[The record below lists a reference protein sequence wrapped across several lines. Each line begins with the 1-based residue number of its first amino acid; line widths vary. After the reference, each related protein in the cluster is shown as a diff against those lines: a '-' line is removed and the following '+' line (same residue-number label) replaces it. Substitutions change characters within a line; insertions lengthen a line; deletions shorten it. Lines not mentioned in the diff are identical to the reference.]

1 MGRKKQ
7 TNLGDDNEGGGG
19 WKGWKLK
26 EKEMTGKG
34 RRMEELG
41 RGLEG
46 GEKVGG
52 GGGVGSGGRKE
63 EEGGVENF
71 EMRLLAP
78 LL

>member
-1 MGRKKQ
+1 
-7 TNLGDDNEGGGG
+7 
-19 WKGWKLK
+19 
-26 EKEMTGKG
+26 MTGKG
-34 RRMEELG
+34 RRMDELG

-71 EMRLLAP
+71 EMRDRRVFSDRGRDR
-78 LL
+78 